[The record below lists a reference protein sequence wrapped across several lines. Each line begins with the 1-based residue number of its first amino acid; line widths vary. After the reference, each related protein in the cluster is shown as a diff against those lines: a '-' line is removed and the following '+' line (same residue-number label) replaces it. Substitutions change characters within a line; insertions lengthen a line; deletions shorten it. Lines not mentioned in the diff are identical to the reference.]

1 MYVFNKMQNIILD
14 YFLSQDNQ
22 VSRGSIQYLPFV
34 HVYNLEVLPG
44 TSKLENIFFKNTR
57 RVVKMVLER

>member
-1 MYVFNKMQNIILD
+1 MQNIILD

-22 VSRGSIQYLPFV
+22 VSKGIIQYLPFV

-44 TSKLENIFFKNTR
+44 TSKLENIFLKNTKD
-57 RVVKMVLER
+57 V